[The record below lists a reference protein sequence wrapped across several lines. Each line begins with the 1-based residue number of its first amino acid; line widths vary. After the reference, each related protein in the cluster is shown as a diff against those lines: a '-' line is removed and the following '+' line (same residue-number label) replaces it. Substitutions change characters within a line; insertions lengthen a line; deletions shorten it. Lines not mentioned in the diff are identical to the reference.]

1 MSGYGVFARYY
12 DDLTQNISYKER
24 ARYFD
29 RIIKENVKEASVLAD
44 LACGTGS
51 LSFEF
56 AELGYDVIG
65 VELSEDMLSVAMQK
79 KMEHPDLPFT
89 NPLFIHQDLCELEL
103 YDQVDAAVC
112 ALDSLNHITNPGAV
126 CQVFRRVGE
135 YVRPGGLFV
144 FDVNTEYKHRVIL
157 GNETYVY
164 DTDEVYCVW
173 QNTLRDNLLVEIDLD
188 FFVHDSEKDC
198 YYRESESFSERAYSD
213 VFLREQLAQNGFS
226 LIAVYGDDTMEPAG
240 NTAQRAI
247 YIAKKK
253 VEF

>member
-79 KMEHPDLPFT
+79 KMEH
-89 NPLFIHQDLCELEL
+89 
-103 YDQVDAAVC
+103 
-112 ALDSLNHITNPGAV
+112 
-126 CQVFRRVGE
+126 
-135 YVRPGGLFV
+135 
-144 FDVNTEYKHRVIL
+144 
-157 GNETYVY
+157 
-164 DTDEVYCVW
+164 
-173 QNTLRDNLLVEIDLD
+173 
-188 FFVHDSEKDC
+188 
-198 YYRESESFSERAYSD
+198 
-213 VFLREQLAQNGFS
+213 
-226 LIAVYGDDTMEPAG
+226 
-240 NTAQRAI
+240 I
-247 YIAKKK
+247 YL
-253 VEF
+253 